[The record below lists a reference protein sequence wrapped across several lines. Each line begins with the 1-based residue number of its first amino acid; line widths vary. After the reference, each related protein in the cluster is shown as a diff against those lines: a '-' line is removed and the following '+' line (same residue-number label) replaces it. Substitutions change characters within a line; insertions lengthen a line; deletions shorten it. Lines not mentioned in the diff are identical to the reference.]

1 MTISSFSSLKLNR
14 TITGIPD
21 NTNDLING
29 LFLTINTTSS
39 DFDYANAYELLPE
52 VVSKIYEC
60 SGADPNF
67 RSALDPK
74 TIIPH
79 PRDLETISV
88 LGMLLAVCSIG
99 LNKTGEKTHIHM
111 WIYNLHSFNKNY
123 GTFCKEL
130 KKKLKGLKGISKRN
144 EFSVKLVPCTD
155 PIDRQIRQS
164 NYNNQVIIDYIRN
177 REYNT
182 LMNYF
187 ATKNNKNFIYFY

>member
-14 TITGIPD
+14 NISGIPY
-21 NTNDLING
+21 NTNDLVNG
-29 LFLTINTTSS
+29 LFLTINTTSN

-52 VVSKIYEC
+52 VVSKFYEC
-60 SGADPNF
+60 IGSKPF
-67 RSALDPK
+67 SLKQK
-74 TIIPH
+74 TIAPTKDDI
-79 PRDLETISV
+79 DIVCIGSQV
-88 LGMLLAVCSIG
+88 LAVCSIG

-130 KKKLKGLKGISKRN
+130 TKKLKGLKGISKRN
-144 EFSVKLVPCTD
+144 DFSVRLVPCTD
-155 PIDRQIRQS
+155 PIDSQIRQS
-164 NYNNQVIIDYIRN
+164 NYNNQVIIDYIKN

>member
-1 MTISSFSSLKLNR
+1 MTITAFNNLKLNKVFYD
-14 TITGIPD
+14 IPD

-29 LFLTINTTSS
+29 LFLTVNTTSV

-52 VVSKIYEC
+52 VVSKFYEC
-60 SGADPNF
+60 IGSKPF
-67 RSALDPK
+67 SLKPK
-74 TIIPH
+74 TIAPTKDDI
-79 PRDLETISV
+79 DIV
-88 LGMLLAVCSIG
+88 CIGGQVLAVCSIG
-99 LNKTGEKTHIHM
+99 LNKTGEKTHLHM

-130 KKKLKGLKGISKRN
+130 TKKLKGLKGISKRN
-144 EFSVKLVPCTD
+144 DFSVKLVPCTD
-155 PIDRQIRQS
+155 PIDSQIRQS
-164 NYNNQVIIDYIRN
+164 NYNNQVIIDYIKN

>member
-14 TITGIPD
+14 TTLGIPD

-29 LFLTINTTSS
+29 LFLTINTTSN

-52 VVSKIYEC
+52 VISKFYEC
-60 SGADPNF
+60 IGSIPF
-67 RSALDPK
+67 SLEPK
-74 TIIPH
+74 TIAPNKDDI
-79 PRDLETISV
+79 DIICIGGQV
-88 LGMLLAVCSIG
+88 FAVCSIG

-123 GTFCKEL
+123 ATFCKEL
-130 KKKLKGLKGISKRN
+130 TKKLKGLKGISKRN

-155 PIDRQIRQS
+155 PIDSQIRQS
-164 NYNNQVIIDYIRN
+164 NYNNQVIIDYIKN

>member
-14 TITGIPD
+14 TTLGIPD
-21 NTNDLING
+21 STNDLING
-29 LFLTINTTSS
+29 LFLTINTTSN

-52 VVSKIYEC
+52 VISKFYEC
-60 SGADPNF
+60 IGSKPF
-67 RSALDPK
+67 SLEPK
-74 TIIPH
+74 TIAPNKDDI
-79 PRDLETISV
+79 DIICIGGQV
-88 LGMLLAVCSIG
+88 FAVCSIG

-123 GTFCKEL
+123 ATFCKEL
-130 KKKLKGLKGISKRN
+130 TKKLKGLKGISKRN

-155 PIDRQIRQS
+155 PIDSQIRHS
-164 NYNNQVIIDYIRN
+164 NYNNQVIIDYIKN

-187 ATKNNKNFIYFY
+187 ATKNSKNFIYFY

>member
-14 TITGIPD
+14 TISGIPS

-29 LFLTINTTSS
+29 LFLTINTTSN

-52 VVSKIYEC
+52 VVSKFYEC
-60 SGADPNF
+60 IGSIPF
-67 RSALDPK
+67 SLMPK
-74 TIIPH
+74 TIAPTKDDI
-79 PRDLETISV
+79 DIICIGGQV
-88 LGMLLAVCSIG
+88 LAVCSIG

-123 GTFCKEL
+123 ATFCKEL
-130 KKKLKGLKGISKRN
+130 TKKLKGLKGISKRN
-144 EFSVKLVPCTD
+144 DFSVKLVPCTD
-155 PIDRQIRQS
+155 PIDSQIRQS
-164 NYNNQVIIDYIRN
+164 NYNNQVIIDYIKN

>member
-1 MTISSFSSLKLNR
+1 MTTSSFGSLKLNR

-21 NTNDLING
+21 NTNGLING
-29 LFLTINTTSS
+29 LFLTINTTSN

-52 VVSKIYEC
+52 VVSKFYEC
-60 SGADPNF
+60 IGSKPF
-67 RSALDPK
+67 SLKPK
-74 TIIPH
+74 SIIPNK
-79 PRDLETISV
+79 DDIDIICIGGQV
-88 LGMLLAVCSIG
+88 LAVCSIG

-111 WIYNLHSFNKNY
+111 WIYNLHSFTKNY
-123 GTFCKEL
+123 ATFCKEL
-130 KKKLKGLKGISKRN
+130 TKKLKGLKGISKRN

-155 PIDRQIRQS
+155 PIDSQIRQS

>member
-1 MTISSFSSLKLNR
+1 MTITTFNTLKLNKVLY
-14 TITGIPD
+14 GIPD

-29 LFLTINTTSS
+29 LFLTVNTTSV

-52 VVSKIYEC
+52 VVSKFYEC
-60 SGADPNF
+60 IGSKPF
-67 RSALDPK
+67 SLKPK
-74 TIIPH
+74 TIAPTKDDI
-79 PRDLETISV
+79 DIV
-88 LGMLLAVCSIG
+88 CIGGQVLAVCSIG
-99 LNKTGEKTHIHM
+99 LNKTGEKTHLHM

-130 KKKLKGLKGISKRN
+130 TKKLKGLKGISKRN
-144 EFSVKLVPCTD
+144 DFSVKLVPCTD
-155 PIDRQIRQS
+155 PIDSQIRQS
-164 NYNNQVIIDYIRN
+164 NYNNQVIIDYIKN

>member
-1 MTISSFSSLKLNR
+1 MTTSSFGSLKLNR

-29 LFLTINTTSS
+29 LFLTINTTSN

-52 VVSKIYEC
+52 VASKFYEC
-60 SGADPNF
+60 IGTKPFS
-67 RSALDPK
+67 LKPK
-74 TIIPH
+74 TIIPTK
-79 PRDLETISV
+79 DDIDIICIGGQV
-88 LGMLLAVCSIG
+88 LAVCSIG

-111 WIYNLHSFNKNY
+111 WIYNLHSFTKNY
-123 GTFCKEL
+123 ATFCKEL
-130 KKKLKGLKGISKRN
+130 TKKLKGLKGISKRN

-155 PIDRQIRQS
+155 PIDSQVRQS

>member
-1 MTISSFSSLKLNR
+1 MTISSFGSLKLNR
-14 TITGIPD
+14 TITGIPG

-39 DFDYANAYELLPE
+39 DFDYASAYELLPE
-52 VVSKIYEC
+52 VVSKFYEC
-60 SGADPNF
+60 IGSKPF
-67 RSALDPK
+67 SLTSTT
-74 TIIPH
+74 TIPSKEDI
-79 PRDLETISV
+79 DVISIGGQFLV
-88 LGMLLAVCSIG
+88 VCSIG

-111 WIYNLHSFNKNY
+111 WVYNLHSFNKNY
-123 GTFCKEL
+123 RNFCKEL
-130 KKKLKGLKGISKRN
+130 TKKLKGLKGISKRN

-155 PIDRQIRQS
+155 AIDAEVRKS

>member
-1 MTISSFSSLKLNR
+1 MTISSFSLLKLNR
-14 TITGIPD
+14 TTLGIPD

-29 LFLTINTTSS
+29 LFLTINTTSN

-52 VVSKIYEC
+52 VISKFYEC
-60 SGADPNF
+60 IGSIPF
-67 RSALDPK
+67 SLMPK
-74 TIIPH
+74 TIAPTKDDI
-79 PRDLETISV
+79 DIICIGGQV
-88 LGMLLAVCSIG
+88 LAVCSIG

-123 GTFCKEL
+123 ATFCKEL
-130 KKKLKGLKGISKRN
+130 TRKLKGLKGISKRN

-155 PIDRQIRQS
+155 PIDSQIRQS
-164 NYNNQVIIDYIRN
+164 NYNNQVIIDYIKN

>member
-14 TITGIPD
+14 TTLGIPD
-21 NTNDLING
+21 STNDLING
-29 LFLTINTTSS
+29 LFLTINTTSN

-52 VVSKIYEC
+52 VISKFYEC
-60 SGADPNF
+60 IGSKPF
-67 RSALDPK
+67 SLEPK
-74 TIIPH
+74 TIAPNKDDI
-79 PRDLETISV
+79 DIICIGGQV
-88 LGMLLAVCSIG
+88 FAVCSIG

-123 GTFCKEL
+123 ATFCKEL
-130 KKKLKGLKGISKRN
+130 TKKLKGLKGISKRN

-155 PIDRQIRQS
+155 PIDSQIRHS
-164 NYNNQVIIDYIRN
+164 NYNNQVIIDYIKN

-187 ATKNNKNFIYFY
+187 ATKNSKYFIYFY